1 MWETKNFFRWPA
13 LALVVLLNGA
23 CLLFPNANPSA
34 AGKYVVVGEQQSG
47 TVAKIEL
54 SQLLII
60 QLPAQQGSTGYGWT
74 VTQFDKSLC
83 KLEEL
88 SDEQV
93 KQLQDTEVLPKPN
106 DSDLRMGAVEPQI
119 FQLTP
124 LKKGTTQIQLQY
136 VRSWEPKTPAKQ
148 FSLTVRIGT

>member
-1 MWETKNFFRWPA
+1 M
-13 LALVVLLNGA
+13 
-23 CLLFPNANPSA
+23 
-34 AGKYVVVGEQQSG
+34 VVGEQQSG
-47 TVAKIEL
+47 TVAKVRI

-74 VTQFDKSLC
+74 IAQFDKSLC

-93 KQLQDTEVLPKPN
+93 KQLQDTGVLPKPK
-106 DSDLRMGAVEPQI
+106 DSGLRMGAVVPQI

-124 LKKGTTQIQLQY
+124 VKKGTTQVQLQY
-136 VRSWEPKTPAKQ
+136 VRSWESKSPAKL
-148 FSLTVRIGT
+148 FSLTVQIEK

>member
-1 MWETKNFFRWPA
+1 MVRPYYFSRPVPPPA
-13 LALVVLLNGA
+13 E
-23 CLLFPNANPSA
+23 
-34 AGKYVVVGEQQSG
+34 KYVVLGEQQSG
-47 TVAKIEL
+47 TVAKLKI

-88 SDEQV
+88 TPEQV
-93 KQLQDTEVLPKPN
+93 KQLQADGILAKPSDTGL
-106 DSDLRMGAVEPQI
+106 LGAVEPQV

-124 LKKGTTQIQLQY
+124 LSKGTTQIQLQY